1 MPQFQYQTCTPLEII
16 HTNQVQWRVHKLKKP
31 FQWECCYHLIDPVM
45 RKVSLWNVYI
55 RRLILDPP
63 QPWQCCTYFTRMI
76 RTKTQTITCKYHLW
90 IMKWSRATMQLIQS
104 CFVIWWMDSKLK
116 ATEGKKEMH
125 QTSWSF
131 FLLPLDSIG
140 KRLSMKN
147 NLEGCTCQS
156 TGRRRRK

>member
-1 MPQFQYQTCTPLEII
+1 MHTPRDHTHKSGPMESSQTQKTISMGMLQ
-16 HTNQVQWRVHKLKKP
+16 T
-31 FQWECCYHLIDPVM
+31 CYHLIDPVM

-76 RTKTQTITCKYHLW
+76 RTKTQIITCKYHLW
-90 IMKWSRATMQLIQS
+90 KMKWSRATMQLIQS

-156 TGRRRRK
+156 TGRRHGK